1 MPKLGID
8 KLYEERTNFTVIAL
22 TGYTATGCSYLA
34 EIMQKK
40 DFYKDVRKPDEIKS
54 GAPNSTDNN
63 KYVSEEDKLKNKDA
77 LATYIFKRKYT
88 ICYDYISENYV
99 PFVKISYTRVLW
111 LKVLLQAAA
120 EENSE
125 SFKKSILTVVD
136 DKFKSGRA
144 DKDYA
149 EKYDVQNVKGKV
161 LERLSEWDKWTE
173 LYSAITNIKAK
184 REEDPQGYDSDLA
197 DTLVLNKE
205 SITNEFISFVN
216 QLMSEGDYYCY
227 CFFYHRLGSQIR
239 KCGDAFAPYDEVYD
253 KTYDDDSHLYDIV
266 LLINRLIKGI
276 RHKRDHCRVVI
287 DRLRNSL
294 EARYLR
300 ERYSAF
306 YLVAIHDEDNPYKN
320 LRDKLK
326 SNYPTDDEYR
336 KNESKIEDQVKK
348 VLHLGDVEAESD
360 EVEKGSFY
368 SPNVSQCVA
377 DAEIHLSNNRKKG
390 DYNYFASIDEQWLKF
405 AALIQHPG
413 LITPSS
419 EERCMV
425 VAYTAKFNSGCLSR
439 QVGAV
444 ITNKAHSIRTIGWND
459 VPYGQIPCSL
469 RNLFDFGKDD
479 ISSLTYSAFETSE
492 RPYYDEKESF
502 RQRVRRDYQFLGHP
516 EKFRLNGLPFSY
528 CFKTLHNRY
537 SAEKNQVFTRSL
549 HAEENAMMQMVRF
562 GGESLEDGVIYVTA
576 SPCELCCKKLYQIG
590 IRKIVYI
597 DEYPGISREHI
608 IAIGYKR
615 PDLKQF
621 QGAYGATYFKLY
633 QPIMAYKDELEQRI
647 SENKHSLITSSDL
660 LKKIAK
666 NFGFDIQS
674 NYTEEEV
681 NQILSKISDARI
693 QKRSNGKV
701 ESGELG

>member
-1 MPKLGID
+1 MSRLGID

-22 TGYTATGCSYLA
+22 TGYTATGCSYMA
-34 EIMQKK
+34 EIMQNK
-40 DFYKDVRKPDEIKS
+40 DFYKKVRNPDDIKS
-54 GAPNSTDNN
+54 EIPNSTDNN
-63 KYVSEEDKLKNKDA
+63 KYVQENKLKNKDA

-88 ICYDYISENYV
+88 ICYNYISENYV
-99 PFVKISYTRVLW
+99 PFIKISYTRVLW
-111 LKVLLQAAA
+111 LNVLLQAA
-120 EENSE
+120 SKKDLE
-125 SFKKSILTVVD
+125 SFKESILIVIK
-136 DKFKSGRA
+136 DKFKSGRK
-144 DKDYA
+144 DTDYA
-149 EKYDVQNVKGKV
+149 KKYGVQNIKRKV
-161 LERLSEWDKWTE
+161 NEILSEWGKWRE
-173 LYSAITNIKAK
+173 LYNEISKIAAK
-184 REEDPQGYDSDLA
+184 SEAEPQEYDRELA
-197 DTLVLNKE
+197 DILVLNNK

-216 QLMSEGDYYCY
+216 QLMSGGDYYCY

-239 KCGDAFAPYDEVYD
+239 KCGDAFALYDEVYD
-253 KTYDDDSHLYDIV
+253 KTYGDDSHLYDIV

-276 RHKRDHCRVVI
+276 RHKCDHCRVVI

-306 YLVAIHDEDNPYKN
+306 YLIAIHDEDNPYKN

-326 SNYPTDDEYR
+326 SNYLTDNEYR
-336 KNESKIEDQVKK
+336 ENESKIEDQVKK
-348 VLHLGDVEAESD
+348 VLNLGDIEAKSD

-377 DAEIHLSNNRKKG
+377 DAEIHLSNNRNKG

-479 ISSLTYSAFETSE
+479 ISSLAYSAFETSE
-492 RPYYDEKESF
+492 GAYYDEKESF
-502 RQRVRRDYQFLGHP
+502 RQRVRKDYQFLGHP
-516 EKFRLNGLPFSY
+516 EKFGLKGHPFSY

-562 GGESLEDGVIYVTA
+562 GGESLEEGVIYVTA

-608 IAIGYKR
+608 ISIGYKR
-615 PDLKQF
+615 PNLKQF

-647 SENKHSLITSSDL
+647 SEHKHMLITSGEL
-660 LKKIAK
+660 LKKISK
-666 NFGFDIQS
+666 KIGFNIQN
-674 NYTEEEV
+674 NYTDEEV
-681 NQILSKISDARI
+681 NQILSKLEEK
-693 QKRSNGKV
+693 QG
-701 ESGELG
+701 